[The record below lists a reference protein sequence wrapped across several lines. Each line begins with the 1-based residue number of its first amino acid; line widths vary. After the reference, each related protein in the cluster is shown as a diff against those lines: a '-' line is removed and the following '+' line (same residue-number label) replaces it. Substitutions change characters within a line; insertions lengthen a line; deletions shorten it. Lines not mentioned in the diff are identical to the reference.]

1 MILMNSNATIMMETV
16 LLEMG
21 PKLDLTHDNKLYE
34 QFYDW
39 KQQVELIF
47 TSVLKNSRDS
57 IRTSSVKYWL

>member
-1 MILMNSNATIMMETV
+1 MMETV

-21 PKLDLTHDNKLYE
+21 SKLDLTHDNKIYE

-57 IRTSSVKYWL
+57 IRTSSVKY